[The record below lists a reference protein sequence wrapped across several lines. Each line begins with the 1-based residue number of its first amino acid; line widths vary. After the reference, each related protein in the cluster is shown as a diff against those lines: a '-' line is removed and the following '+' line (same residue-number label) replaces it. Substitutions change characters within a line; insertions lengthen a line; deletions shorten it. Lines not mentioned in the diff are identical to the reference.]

1 MALSL
6 RLAANRLQSSGGGAA
21 SGNSSGEVA
30 AEAKAALWSLRVRYL
45 TVFLLMKFADWLQ
58 GSYFYEVYA
67 AKNDSRTGEAFTPSA
82 ISSLFLVGFCS
93 AMVCGA
99 FAGSWADKFGRKRA
113 SIVCSVVFMVQSLM
127 VRSNTFEVLLLGRL
141 LAGISSS
148 MLHSVFEAWFVSEAI
163 HLKAPQP
170 WISESFS
177 VQFFL
182 DGIVAVVAGLVSQQ
196 VFSSFGG
203 ATAVF
208 TLSAATLG
216 VAGLLAA
223 LLWTENPSISSPRS
237 PTSGATTESAS
248 PLGRMASA
256 VRVVFSNPAVLAV
269 GLVQS
274 LFEGAM
280 YSFVMV
286 WAPFLKAVAVA
297 EGQPSLPFGL
307 VFASFMVCVM
317 AGSSVFSMLSS
328 SSLGGSVAPGHVL
341 TGVLVLGA
349 GALFLAS
356 GNASMLTVAAGFL
369 VFEAACGVYFP
380 CMSSLRSQVLPPQ
393 YSSTIMALFRVPL
406 NLFVVTVL
414 LSVETLG
421 QQMVLLICSGSLLLG
436 AVLTVTMIGGSA
448 GKRVD

>member
-1 MALSL
+1 M
-6 RLAANRLQSSGGGAA
+6 
-21 SGNSSGEVA
+21 
-30 AEAKAALWSLRVRYL
+30 
-45 TVFLLMKFADWLQ
+45 
-58 GSYFYEVYA
+58 
-67 AKNDSRTGEAFTPSA
+67 
-82 ISSLFLVGFCS
+82 
-93 AMVCGA
+93 
-99 FAGSWADKFGRKRA
+99 
-113 SIVCSVVFMVQSLM
+113 
-127 VRSNTFEVLLLGRL
+127 
-141 LAGISSS
+141 
-148 MLHSVFEAWFVSEAI
+148 
-163 HLKAPQP
+163 
-170 WISESFS
+170 
-177 VQFFL
+177 
-182 DGIVAVVAGLVSQQ
+182 AVVAGLVSQQ
-196 VFSSFGG
+196 VFSAFGG

-237 PTSGATTESAS
+237 PSSSSSESAS
-248 PLGRMASA
+248 PLGRMATA

-328 SSLGGSVAPGHVL
+328 SSLGGAVAPGHVL
-341 TGVLVLGA
+341 SGVLVLGA

-380 CMSSLRSQVLPPQ
+380 WCVQGM
-393 YSSTIMALFRVPL
+393 
-406 NLFVVTVL
+406 
-414 LSVETLG
+414 
-421 QQMVLLICSGSLLLG
+421 
-436 AVLTVTMIGGSA
+436 
-448 GKRVD
+448 